1 VKAVEAIKN
10 LNDIN
15 RLRKIMLASNDYL
28 YALLFTY
35 GINTG
40 LRISDILKL
49 KFEDIL
55 DERKRVKS
63 SFEVVEQKTGKKRKI
78 VINDSVRE
86 MLDLFLKST
95 DRRSE
100 YIFSRTKD
108 GSKPI
113 TRGAVWHSLNKY
125 AKEAGLQG
133 QIGTHTLRKTF
144 GYQLYKKGIDITR
157 IQYIF
162 NHSSPKVT
170 LRYIGITQEEVDD
183 IVENLNI

>member
-1 VKAVEAIKN
+1 MKEVEAIKDPN
-10 LNDIN
+10 EIN
-15 RLRKIMLASNDYL
+15 RIKKIMLAEKDYL
-28 YALLFTY
+28 YSLLFTY

-40 LRISDILKL
+40 LRISDILAL
-49 KFEDIL
+49 RFEDIL

-63 SFEVVEQKTGKKRKI
+63 SFDVIEQKTGKKRKI

-95 DRRSE
+95 DRRAG
-100 YIFSRTKD
+100 YIFSRNN
-108 GSKPI
+108 GEKPI
-113 TRGAVWHSLNKY
+113 TRAAVWHTLNKY
-125 AKEAGLQG
+125 AKEAGLKG

-157 IQYIF
+157 IQYLF

>member
-1 VKAVEAIKN
+1 MKAVEAIKN

-49 KFEDIL
+49 KFQDIL

-78 VINDSVRE
+78 VINDSVRG
-86 MLDLFLKST
+86 LSSILCKLHFLS
-95 DRRSE
+95 
-100 YIFSRTKD
+100 I
-108 GSKPI
+108 
-113 TRGAVWHSLNKY
+113 HKY
-125 AKEAGLQG
+125 SD
-133 QIGTHTLRKTF
+133 TL
-144 GYQLYKKGIDITR
+144 
-157 IQYIF
+157 
-162 NHSSPKVT
+162 SPKCTFNCCRV
-170 LRYIGITQEEVDD
+170 
-183 IVENLNI
+183 

>member
-1 VKAVEAIKN
+1 MKEVEAIKDPN
-10 LNDIN
+10 EIS
-15 RLRKIMLASNDYL
+15 RMKKIMLAEKDYL

-35 GINTG
+35 GVNTG
-40 LRISDILKL
+40 LRISDILAL
-49 KFEDIL
+49 RFEDIL

-86 MLDLFLKST
+86 MIDLFLKLT
-95 DRRSE
+95 DRRTG
-100 YIFSRTKD
+100 YIFSRSN
-108 GSKPI
+108 GEKPI
-113 TRGAVWHSLNKY
+113 TREAVWHALNKY
-125 AKEAGLQG
+125 ASEAGLKG

-157 IQYIF
+157 IQYLL

-170 LRYIGITQEEVDD
+170 LHYIGITQEEVDD